1 MYYGRYMPIHGYSN
15 PPTPHNQPS
24 ISGSFLLNSC
34 YNNTMIKRIWRV
46 WCAAIYFD
54 GLMDKTSH
62 TLVEFIFKYTSIY
75 ASLVTPR
82 LKHTWIPISAFLGI
96 LWDLLNNCSLQS
108 FSLGNMYRESS
119 LCCFILI
126 KTQWLLWPVHTVMI
140 TGVTSLRH
148 IPTTYTLVLF
158 S

>member
-1 MYYGRYMPIHGYSN
+1 MYHGRYMPIHDSWSGYSN

-24 ISGSFLLNSC
+24 ISGSFLLNSR

-46 WCAAIYFD
+46 WCAAIHFD
-54 GLMDKTSH
+54 GLMDKKSH
-62 TLVEFIFKYTSIY
+62 TLVEFIFWQLKYTSIY

-82 LKHTWIPISAFLGI
+82 LKHTSAFLSI
-96 LWDLLNNCSLQS
+96 FWDLLNNCSLQT

-119 LCCFILI
+119 LCCFILMKI
-126 KTQWLLWPVHTVMI
+126 QWLVHSVMI

-148 IPTTYTLVLF
+148 IHTTYTLVLF